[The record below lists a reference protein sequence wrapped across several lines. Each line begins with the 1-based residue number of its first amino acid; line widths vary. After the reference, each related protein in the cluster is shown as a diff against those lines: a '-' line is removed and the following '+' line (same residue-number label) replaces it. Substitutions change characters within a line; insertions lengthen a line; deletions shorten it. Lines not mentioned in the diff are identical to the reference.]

1 VRGEFGEASEKQKF
15 IYTSKVID
23 CMVFRKLG
31 DYKVFLFSNSILA
44 FALGLFMPFWI
55 IFLQDFGGSIEQFGF
70 AIGLMVFAQSITSYF
85 AGKYS
90 DKLGRK
96 LFLIIG
102 GFILTGVVF
111 SYTLITSLIQLYILQ
126 IVNGITN
133 SMQMTMETTF
143 LGDIT
148 KKVSRGL
155 DIGKY
160 HAIVGV
166 MAAISMMGGGFIAGQ
181 MGFKIIFYITAGI
194 IFVSTILL
202 FYIQEK

>member
-1 VRGEFGEASEKQKF
+1 MLFKR
-15 IYTSKVID
+15 
-23 CMVFRKLG
+23 LG
-31 DYKVFLFSNSILA
+31 NYKIFLFSNSVLA
-44 FALGLFMPFWI
+44 FALGLFTPFWI

-70 AIGLMVFAQSITSYF
+70 AIGLMVLAQSITSYF

-96 LFLIIG
+96 IFLIIG

-126 IVNGITN
+126 IVNGVTN
-133 SMQMTMETTF
+133 SMQMTMESAF

-148 KKVSRGL
+148 KKVSRGI

-160 HAIVGV
+160 HAIVGI
-166 MAAISMMGGGFIAGQ
+166 MAAIAMMGSGFIAGQ
-181 MGFKIIFYITAGI
+181 MGFKIIFYIASMV
-194 IFVSTILL
+194 IFASTLLL
-202 FYIQEK
+202 FYIKEKKKRS